1 MNIQD
6 IRNFINDVNEDL
18 NDSICMKIV
27 RKIGDG
33 IEIGTPDLPLRMRHE
48 LKRFYIEIL
57 NNNFFDL
64 EQRNYDPSIVVEGTL
79 QVADLLTAHIEDIL
93 DDLSN
98 PDNINGDINEIEI
111 EKINYYVFE
120 FQRNNERLLL
130 FRRFTKMNKIR
141 NGILGIFDDNSFR
154 SIDTRDFFGLDRDV
168 DIIIFREE
176 ALIVNRFALQTI
188 FKLNDYFAERAEEA
202 LTSIRQH
209 NIIAN
214 FDQFYQDCLT
224 DKLSARRM
232 TKIINTPGRL
242 EGFFEHIENLPLVI
256 NHFQLDIG
264 LENGQII
271 YNETKESRNHILGC
285 ISDGYYQSLIQE
297 RYGEEIN

>member
-33 IEIGTPDLPLRMRHE
+33 IEIGTPDLPLRMRRE

-168 DIIIFREE
+168 DNKYSRS
-176 ALIVNRFALQTI
+176 LRRF
-188 FKLNDYFAERAEEA
+188 F
-202 LTSIRQH
+202 
-209 NIIAN
+209 
-214 FDQFYQDCLT
+214 
-224 DKLSARRM
+224 
-232 TKIINTPGRL
+232 
-242 EGFFEHIENLPLVI
+242 
-256 NHFQLDIG
+256 
-264 LENGQII
+264 
-271 YNETKESRNHILGC
+271 
-285 ISDGYYQSLIQE
+285 
-297 RYGEEIN
+297 